1 MDDIFGSEGCLSG
14 ILPHFEYRRQQDEMA
29 SFVERSISSGGVVFV
44 EAGTGTGKTVAY
56 LIPALLHCLRE
67 GKILAVS
74 TETKTL
80 QKQLVD
86 KDLPLVH
93 RVVSEHFGMD
103 FRYSVCFGSANYPCR
118 KRFEL
123 MIGRGGFLFDEKE
136 QTEEIAKLFE
146 DGDAFTRYDVDVS
159 PSLWKEIE
167 RDSDMCAGYD
177 CQFGKVCAFQR
188 ARREWFSSQ
197 LLVMNHYLFFSNVAA
212 GKTYLPRFDAVI
224 FDEAHSVEQI
234 AARQL
239 GFNLSYRLLIDILER
254 FHHRNKK
261 MLLPKISSRT
271 VQDECRA
278 LFFEIEK
285 EGRAFFEKARTMTDD
300 RKRSFRLREPYADGE
315 DLLDLVERFIV
326 SVSSAEDDFSDEPSK
341 SEFEAA
347 RSKMTAFKN
356 ALAAVAKKSSA
367 DMVVWIDRDETMAGT
382 TICGTPVDAGPLLEE
397 EVYSYYEYAA
407 FVSATL
413 SVNGDFSFIQER
425 LGTHDAECISFDS
438 PFDYATRVLLYL
450 PDDLPSP
457 QEIGFSDALVER
469 CARLVKA
476 CGGNCLVLFT
486 SYEML
491 KDAAPKLRE
500 LVENEV
506 FSQGESDSVKA
517 VSDYCETPG
526 AVLMGTHSFWQGLDL
541 PGDLVKCVIITKLP
555 FPVPDRPEIEAR
567 TELLSKKGINAFYGF
582 HVPTAVIQFKQGFGR
597 LMRRHTDRGVVAVLD
612 NRLLTKGYGKTFLH
626 SVPECV
632 TSSSMKDVESFMK
645 PEKKKKKKGAPT

>member
-1 MDDIFGSEGCLSG
+1 MNDVFGSEGCLNG
-14 ILPHFEYRRQQDEMA
+14 ILPFFEYRRQQEEMA
-29 SFVERSISSGGVVFV
+29 AFIDRSISSGGIVFV

-56 LIPALLHCLRE
+56 LVPALLHCLRE

-93 RVVSEHFGMD
+93 KVISEHNGID

-123 MIGRGGFLFDEKE
+123 LVGRGGFLFDEKDQIDE
-136 QTEEIAKLFE
+136 VSALFE
-146 DGDAFTRYDVDVS
+146 EGESFTRYDVDIS
-159 PSLWKEIE
+159 SSLWKEIE
-167 RDSDMCAGYD
+167 RDSDICGGYECA
-177 CQFGKVCAFQR
+177 FGKVCAFQK
-188 ARREWFSSQ
+188 ARREWLASQ

-239 GFNLSYRLLIDILER
+239 GFNLSYGLLLDVLER

-261 MLLPKISSRT
+261 MLLPKITSRT
-271 VQDECRA
+271 VQDEARA

-285 EGRAFFEKARTMTDD
+285 EGRAFFEKARTLTDD
-300 RKRSFRLREPYADGE
+300 RKRSFRLREPYVDGE
-315 DLLDLVERFIV
+315 DLLELIERFISV
-326 SVSSAEDDFSDEPSK
+326 VSSAEEDFCDEPDK

-347 RSKMTAFKN
+347 RSKASAFKN
-356 ALAAVAKKSSA
+356 ALTIVARKPQD
-367 DMVVWIDRDETMAGT
+367 DMVVWIDRDETLTGT
-382 TICGTPVDAGPLLEE
+382 TICGTPIDAGPLMEE
-397 EVYSYYEYAA
+397 QIYSYYEYTA

-413 SVNGDFSFIQER
+413 SVDGDFSFIQNR
-425 LGTHDAECISFDS
+425 LGASDADCVSFDS
-438 PFDYATRVLLYL
+438 PFDYENRVMLYL

-457 QEIGFSDALVER
+457 QESGFSEALVER
-469 CARLVKA
+469 CAGLIRA
-476 CGGNCLVLFT
+476 CGGNCLLLFT

-491 KDAAPKLRE
+491 RDAVPKLRE
-500 LVENEV
+500 LVDNEI

-517 VSDYCETPG
+517 VADYCDAPG
-526 AVLMGTHSFWQGLDL
+526 AVLAGTHSFWQGLDL

-567 TELLSKKGINAFYGF
+567 TELLVKKGGNAFYGF

-612 NRLLTKGYGKTFLH
+612 NRVLTKGYGKVFLH
-626 SVPECV
+626 SVPECI
-632 TSSSMKDVESFMK
+632 TSSSLKDVERFMK
-645 PEKKKKKKGAPT
+645 TKGKKKKTS

>member
-14 ILPHFEYRRQQDEMA
+14 ILPFFEYRRQQDEMA
-29 SFVERSISSGGVVFV
+29 SFVEHSISSGGVVFV

-56 LIPALLHCLRE
+56 LIPALLYCLRE

-93 RVVSEHFGMD
+93 KVVSEHYGID

-123 MIGRGGFLFDEKE
+123 MVGRGGFLFEEKDGIDG
-136 QTEEIAKLFE
+136 IAELFE
-146 DGDAFTRYDVDVS
+146 RGETFTRYDVDVS
-159 PSLWKEIE
+159 PGVWKEIE
-167 RDSDMCAGYD
+167 RDSDMCGGYD
-177 CQFGKVCAFQR
+177 CAFGKVCAFQR

-239 GFNLSYRLLIDILER
+239 GFNLSYRLLLDILER
-254 FHHRNKK
+254 YHHRNKK
-261 MLLPKISSRT
+261 MLLPKIGTKS
-271 VQDECRA
+271 VQDEARA

-285 EGRAFFEKARTMTDD
+285 EGRAYFEQARKMTDD
-300 RKRSFRLREPYADGE
+300 RKRSFRLKDPYEDGS
-315 DLLDLVERFIV
+315 DLLELIERFIEV
-326 SVSSAEDDFSDEPSK
+326 VSSAEDDFCDEPEK
-341 SEFEAA
+341 SEYEAA
-347 RSKMTAFKN
+347 RSKFSAFKN
-356 ALAAVAKKSSA
+356 ALVTVTRKKQS
-367 DMVVWIDRDETMAGT
+367 DMVVWIDREDSMMAT
-382 TICGTPVDAGPLLEE
+382 TICGTPVDAGPLMETE
-397 EVYSYYEYAA
+397 IYSFYEYTA

-425 LGTHDAECISFDS
+425 LGAKDADCVSFDS

-457 QEIGFSDALVER
+457 QETGFTDALVER
-469 CARLVKA
+469 CARLVRA
-476 CGGNCLVLFT
+476 CEGNCLILFT

-491 KDAAPKLRE
+491 KDAVPKLRS
-500 LVENEV
+500 LVDNEI
-506 FSQGESDSVKA
+506 FSQGESDAVKSVA
-517 VSDYCETPG
+517 DYCSTPG
-526 AVLMGTHSFWQGLDL
+526 AVLAGTHSFWQGLDL

-567 TELLSKKGINAFYGF
+567 TEVLAKKGVNPFNGF

-612 NRLLTKGYGKTFLH
+612 NRLMTKGYGKTFLK

-632 TSSSMKDVESFMK
+632 TSSSLKDVESFMK
-645 PEKKKKKKGAPT
+645 RPKKKGKKSATC